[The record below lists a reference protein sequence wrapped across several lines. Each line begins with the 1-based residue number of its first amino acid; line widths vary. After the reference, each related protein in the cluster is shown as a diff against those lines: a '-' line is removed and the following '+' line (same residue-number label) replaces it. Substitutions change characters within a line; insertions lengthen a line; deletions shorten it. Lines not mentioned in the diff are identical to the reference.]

1 MDRPLAAVLP
11 HEDSEN
17 NSLLD
22 NTPTSSPVKPVVTKA
37 ITAALASSDCSTPTS
52 APVLAAPSAVVVKP
66 VLLPACALPVDD
78 ILVIGQANSD
88 IRNVIAAYTGD
99 DDVPSSSSSSPPP
112 PQLDTAPVRKL
123 VNGRVVSLRLITS
136 AAQLNRQRLLGATG
150 AVIACSRPTPSS
162 IAQAA
167 EWRREL
173 DAACKVLGRPRL
185 FCVLLSLCAVDS
197 NAAALFDKVVVRN
210 AGFAPKDAF
219 ECMGSGQPRIA
230 RVASMSSVT
239 SSSSSSIL
247 RKNAECVIS

>member
-1 MDRPLAAVLP
+1 MLP

-22 NTPTSSPVKPVVTKA
+22 NTPTSSPVKPAVAKTMVMA
-37 ITAALASSDCSTPTS
+37 AALESDCSAP
-52 APVLAAPSAVVVKP
+52 APVLAAVVPVAAVVKP

-88 IRNVIAAYTGD
+88 IRDVIAAYTGD
-99 DDVPSSSSSSPPP
+99 APSSSPPM
-112 PQLDTAPVRKL
+112 DNAPVRKL
-123 VNGRVVSLRLITS
+123 ANGRVVSLRVITS
-136 AAQLNRQRLLGATG
+136 AAQLSRQRLLSATG
-150 AVIACSRPTPSS
+150 AVIACSRPTSS
-162 IAQAA
+162 SVAQAA

-197 NAAALFDKVVVRN
+197 VTTALFDKVVVRS

-219 ECMGSGQPRIA
+219 ECMGAVQPPRIA

-239 SSSSSSIL
+239 SSSSSSVL